1 MGFWQTGYGE
11 FHEEVG
17 LEGYEF
23 GTSTPEYPC
32 GACGEIFAT
41 ADELMTHRL
50 GHHPLHRPGLIVRG
64 AEAGSRP
71 VVITSKLEATD
82 VIVECC
88 ERVLIN
94 GSEYPAERLGEE
106 LAARSWETCR
116 LILSGKETTA
126 EFTVD
131 FRIASAKDL
140 AGVEDEFARI
150 ARTKRLDMRTVEDLI
165 RATRKFATA
174 RGYSDAICTYLHG
187 VLAKERAG
195 GSAPPYEKYNAKY
208 TESVDALNWYDRPLA
223 RAIVSVIEFHH
234 NHLTEAAQKGRGWR
248 IGEAARK
255 YQRWLHAQGEDTAG
269 PARGTVG
276 GRGLDDWVTDR
287 ETERIV
293 FWTMLTIEKL
303 VGERDKMEA
312 FLTRDGA
319 EFDRVKVRILLAEMY
334 WALGERA
341 LASEHAKNVGS
352 RGVFEKWA
360 RSRILPGSGQL
371 E

>member
-11 FHEEVG
+11 FHEKVG

-41 ADELMTHRL
+41 ADELKTHRL
-50 GHHPLHRPGLIVRG
+50 EHHPLHRPGLIVRG

-82 VIVECC
+82 VVVERC
-88 ERVLIN
+88 ERVRIN
-94 GSEYPAERLGEE
+94 GNECPAERLGEE

-116 LILSGKETTA
+116 LILSGSEATA
-126 EFTVD
+126 KFTVE

-150 ARTKRLDMRTVEDLI
+150 ARTERLDMRTVEDLI
-165 RATRKFATA
+165 TATRQFETA
-174 RGYSDAICTYLHG
+174 RGYSGAICTYLHG

-208 TESVDALNWYDRPLA
+208 TESVDELNWYDRPLA

-234 NHLTEAAQKGRGWR
+234 NHFIEAVLKGRGWR

-255 YQRWLHAQGEDTAG
+255 YQWWLHGQGEDPAG
-269 PARGTVG
+269 PARGTAG
-276 GRGLDDWVTDR
+276 GSRLDDWVTDR
-287 ETERIV
+287 ETEEIV
-293 FWTMLTIEKL
+293 LWTMLPIEKL
-303 VGERDKMEA
+303 VGETDKMEA
-312 FLTRDGA
+312 FLTRDVA
-319 EFDRVKVRILLAEMY
+319 ELDRVKVRILLAEMY
-334 WALGERA
+334 WTLGERSR
-341 LASEHAKNVGS
+341 ASEHAKKVWSLGA
-352 RGVFEKWA
+352 FQKWA
-360 RSRILPGSGQL
+360 SGRILPGPEQP